1 MFVSYRAAIGA
12 SVLLGLVS
20 GAAIAAGDLS
30 RQTPIEVTVTSRLAR
45 QA

>member
-1 MFVSYRAAIGA
+1 MIVSYRAALGA

-30 RQTPIEVTVTSRLAR
+30 GKRRSK
-45 QA
+45 